1 MTKGVLVIGGGI
13 AGIQASLDLADS
25 GVQVYLVERGPSL
38 GGRMAQLDKT
48 FPTNDCAMCIISPK
62 LVAATRHP
70 NIKLFTMSE
79 VGEVT
84 GEAGDFEVTV
94 LKHPR
99 FVDESKCIGCAL
111 CTGKCPSKV
120 ENEFDMGTGYRKAIY
135 IPFPQ
140 AAPLKYTIDPGN
152 CIYFKMLEKG
162 REGACML
169 CVKVC
174 ESDAINHKM
183 VEEKVTFNVGSI
195 IAATGYDLIDPNV
208 RAEYGYD
215 SHDNVI
221 TAIEFER
228 YLSASGPTSG
238 KIIRPSDGEEAKR
251 IAFIQCYGSRDD
263 HHGCSYCS
271 RVCCMYA
278 IKEAMLVK
286 EHEPDV
292 EDISIFYMD
301 IRAYGKGFE
310 EYYERARNQYGVN
323 FFRGR
328 PGRLI
333 EDSVNQNII
342 IQAES
347 TTTGEIVKHVAD
359 LVVLSSAIVPSEGSK
374 ELAEILKIESDEF
387 GYFKEQMDSLP
398 THSSREGIYICGCA
412 QGPKDIPD
420 TVAQASGAA
429 AEAGMWVKDH
439 RIADEETDVPMM
451 DLYEKPRVGVF
462 VCHCGT
468 NIASVVDVKAV
479 AEFAKTLPYVAYTD
493 DCLYTCS
500 DNTQRDIQKLMK
512 EHSLNRVVISACT
525 PRTHE
530 PIFQQMLE
538 EGGLNPYLFEMV
550 NIRDQ
555 NSWVHQKEHNEAT
568 QKAMD
573 LVASGVAKSIS
584 LRPLKAHMNEVTP
597 TALVVGGGVSGL
609 TSALDLSK
617 LGFETHLIEKEPFL
631 GGQMSERGLL
641 APAFIPASEILNER
655 FMGIEE
661 NGVHIHTN
669 TTIDDIEGF
678 VGNFVV
684 HATEH
689 PIGVSEDTCNLCGDC
704 EKVCPVE
711 VTGSN
716 GVTRKAI
723 WYKTNVFPERY
734 AIDFENCTKC
744 GECAKVCK
752 TDSIDLDSAETNN
765 LELDIGAIVL
775 AIGSELY
782 QPEQGEFGF
791 GIHSNVITN
800 ETLERKLLNITRT
813 GEKKLVLNGKELKK
827 VALIHCVGSR
837 DPEGFAGCSR
847 YCCQVALKQANVLRD
862 LGVEVVDYC
871 RDIRAFSKAGEQLY
885 QDTRAK
891 GVTYFRY
898 TPESKPDITTDGDQ
912 LKIRIRDDLID
923 TDVELGV
930 DAVILSVGMRSHE
943 EDSKYLRGL
952 LKVPLGQNNFFL
964 ESHPKLAPVD
974 TNTSGIYICGC
985 AQYPKDSAD
994 SIAQASAT
1002 AARATTILSKDKL
1015 KGEANIAIVDT
1026 DRCSG
1031 CETCIMICPYNA
1043 IDKLDGKAR
1052 VNEALCKGCGSCA
1065 GICRNGAIQ
1074 QKGFFDDQIISMI
1087 DAILEEDV

>member
-1 MTKGVLVIGGGI
+1 
-13 AGIQASLDLADS
+13 
-25 GVQVYLVERGPSL
+25 
-38 GGRMAQLDKT
+38 
-48 FPTNDCAMCIISPK
+48 
-62 LVAATRHP
+62 
-70 NIKLFTMSE
+70 MSE
-79 VGEVT
+79 VAEVT

-94 LKHPR
+94 LKRPR

-111 CTGKCPSKV
+111 CAGKCPSKV
-120 ENEFDMGTGYRKAIY
+120 PNEFDMGTGYRKAIY

-140 AAPLKYTIDPGN
+140 AAPLKYSIDPEN

-162 REGACML
+162 KEGACML
-169 CVKVC
+169 CSKVC
-174 ESDAINHKM
+174 ESDAIDHKM

-195 IAATGYDLIDPNV
+195 IAATGYDLIEPHV
-208 RAEYGYD
+208 REEYGYTTN
-215 SHDNVI
+215 DNVI

-238 KIIRPSDGEEAKR
+238 KIIRPSDGEEPKR

-301 IRAYGKGFE
+301 VRAYGKGFE
-310 EYYERARNQYGVN
+310 EYYERAKREYGVN

-333 EDSVNQNII
+333 EDPLTKKII
-342 IQAES
+342 IQAEN
-347 TTTGEIVKHVAD
+347 TTTGEIVWHTAD
-359 LVVLSSAIVPSEGSK
+359 LVVLASAIVPSEGSR
-374 ELAEILKIESDEF
+374 ELADILGIETDDF
-387 GYFKEQMDSLP
+387 GFYRESMDTLP
-398 THSSREGIYICGCA
+398 FHSSREGIYICGCA

-429 AEAGMWVKDH
+429 AEAGMWVKDD
-439 RIADEETDVPMM
+439 RIPEIEKDVPML
-451 DLYEKPRVGVF
+451 DIYTKPRVGVF

-468 NIASVVDVKAV
+468 NIAGVVDVEAV
-479 AEFAKTLPYVAYTD
+479 AEFAKTLPYVVYTD
-493 DCLYTCS
+493 HCLYTCS
-500 DNTQRDIQKLMK
+500 DNTQRDIQKLIRD
-512 EHSLNRVVISACT
+512 HDLNRVVISACT

-555 NSWVHQKEHNEAT
+555 DSWVHQKDHNEAT

-573 LVASGVAKSIS
+573 LVASGVAKSIG

-597 TALVVGGGVSGL
+597 TALVVGGGISGL
-609 TSALDLSK
+609 TSALDLAK
-617 LGFETHLIEKEPFL
+617 LGFEVHLIEKEPFL
-631 GGQMSERGLL
+631 GGQMTKRGLL
-641 APAFIPASEILNER
+641 APTFVPASDILNER
-655 FMGIEE
+655 FENLEE
-661 NGVHIHTN
+661 QGVHIYTN
-669 TTIDDIEGF
+669 TTIDDIQGF
-678 VGNFVV
+678 VGNFTVY
-684 HATEH
+684 ATKH
-689 PIGVSEDTCNLCGDC
+689 PIGVSEESCNLCGEC

-711 VTGSN
+711 VPGEL
-716 GVTRKAI
+716 GGGRKAV
-723 WYKTNVFPERY
+723 WYDPNAFPHRY
-734 AIDFENCTKC
+734 VIDFEHCTRC
-744 GECAKVCK
+744 GECEKVCK
-752 TDSIDLDSAETNN
+752 TDSIDLEAAKPES
-765 LELDIGAIVL
+765 LEMDIGAIVL

-782 QPEQGEFGF
+782 HPATGEFGF
-791 GIHSNVITN
+791 GSHPNVITN
-800 ETLERKLLNITRT
+800 EELELQLLSIAKND
-813 GEKKLVLNGKELKK
+813 EKRVVLNGKELKR

-837 DPEGFAGCSR
+837 DPEGFRGCSR

-862 LGVEVVDYC
+862 LGVEVIDYC
-871 RDIRAFSKAGEQLY
+871 RDIRAFSKAGEHLY

-891 GVTYFRY
+891 GVIFFRY
-898 TPESKPDITTDGDQ
+898 TPENKPEVLTDGED
-912 LKIRIRDDLID
+912 LKVRIRDDLIGS
-923 TDVELGV
+923 TVELGF
-930 DAVILSVGMRSHE
+930 DAIILSVGMRSHE
-943 EDSKYLRGL
+943 EDAKYLRNL
-952 LKVPLGQNNFFL
+952 LKVPLGQNGFFL

-994 SIAQASAT
+994 SIAQASAA
-1002 AARATTILSKDKL
+1002 AARATTILSRDKL
-1015 KGEANIAIVDT
+1015 KGEANVAFVDT

-1043 IDKLDGKAR
+1043 ISRVDGKAN
-1052 VNEALCKGCGSCA
+1052 VNEALCKGCGACA

-1074 QKGFFDDQIISMI
+1074 QIGFKDEQIISMI
-1087 DAILEEDV
+1087 DAILAEGD